1 MSKVAIF
8 HLAPHERFNYGDIM
22 YSIILKEYLK
32 SRIDDFDFYY
42 VGIYKT
48 DTSNIGAG
56 KIITKKEMIEISKQ
70 YDSTT
75 LFIGGG
81 EFLGADNTTLFS
93 HIGLKP
99 TPELVKDNLEI
110 PFIVDN
116 QVKNS
121 IDNIHY
127 ISFGGDVRENIKG
140 NIVNAFNNYPNSIYV
155 RENNTKYNIARRG
168 VTKEIVSNP
177 DLVELSSK
185 FFKKDKSENY
195 VLVQLGKFK
204 TSDVLGIIENL
215 KQIAKTEKIYLMGLG
230 NCPRHNDDLLLKQ
243 IHKHI
248 PDSTYIQPKDAIEQ
262 MQVISRSKLVIGTSL
277 HLMITA
283 HTYNIP
289 WISVNPNIGKV
300 VNYQKTWYNRTCVA
314 KESQVYE
321 KYKSINFDIDNSN
334 EIEIHQ
340 EQILNYL
347 DTLKLT

>member
-22 YSIILKEYLK
+22 YSIVLKEYLK
-32 SRIDDFDFYY
+32 TRLDDFDFYH

-48 DTSNIGAG
+48 DTSDIGAG

-81 EFLGADNTTLFS
+81 EFLGANNTTLFS

-110 PFIVDN
+110 PFIVDK

-140 NIVNAFNNYPNSIYV
+140 DIINSFNTYPNSIYV
-155 RENNTKYNIARRG
+155 REYKTKDNIARRG

-177 DLVELSSK
+177 DLVELCSK
-185 FFKKDKSENY
+185 FFKKDKSESY

-204 TSDVLGIIENL
+204 TRNVLAIIQNL
-215 KQIAKTEKIYLMGLG
+215 KQISKTEKIYLMGLG
-230 NCPRHNDDLLLKQ
+230 NCPQHNDDLLLKEV
-243 IHKHI
+243 HKHL
-248 PDSTYIQPKDAIEQ
+248 PDSTYIQPKDALEQ
-262 MQVISRSKLVIGTSL
+262 MEVISRSKLVIGTSL

-283 HTYNIP
+283 HAYNIP
-289 WISVNPNIGKV
+289 WISVNPNIIKV

-314 KESQVYE
+314 NESQVYE
-321 KYKSINFDIDNSN
+321 KYKTIDFDRDNSE
-334 EIEIHQ
+334 EIESQQ
-340 EQILNYL
+340 ELILNYL
-347 DTLKLT
+347 DKLKIK